1 VKHVAD
7 GSASPRFGD
16 RSRHD
21 LIGARAGV
29 DRLDPGKAFFEHRQN
44 FHCSIRRQSAIDV
57 QRAAFLQGL
66 LVSVVDA
73 LGMTGEREGKKP
85 PRTELRDNKYF
96 APRLRRLTALD
107 LRILKGVPS

>member
-1 VKHVAD
+1 MHLHDVFEVHVKHVAD

-16 RSRHD
+16 RPRHN

-73 LGMTGEREGKKP
+73 LGMTGEREGKN
-85 PRTELRDNKYF
+85 RRAQNYETTNTSHRGF
-96 APRLRRLTALD
+96 A
-107 LRILKGVPS
+107 V